1 RASAHRSP
9 CLPISRA
16 RERVGLS
23 ARRRRC
29 REVTPPGTPS
39 ASTVIAYRPGQ
50 TPRGLTPLN
59 RRRRRTSL
67 GLEASLRRSPC
78 ARTHRE
84 DPMLDRPTKL
94 VEYQT
99 YIDGKWCEASTGKK
113 LQSFDPYTGEPW
125 ALIPECDARDVDRA
139 CEAAWRAFD
148 KGPWPA
154 MTQTARGKLMR
165 RIAGLIEKHAQH
177 LAEIEVRDNGK
188 LMSEMHAQTKYLP
201 EWFYYYGGLADKIQ
215 GAVVPADRPDHF
227 NYILKEPVGV
237 CAFITPWNSPL
248 MLVGWKLAPALA
260 AGCTVVIKPS
270 EFTSASL
277 LEFMKVVTGYG
288 SVVGEP
294 LVTHPK
300 VAKVAF
306 TGGSATG
313 ARVNELAA
321 RSFKK
326 VSLELGGKS
335 PNVVF
340 DDCILDD
347 AVSGAVSGI
356 FAATGQT
363 CIAGS
368 RLLLQET
375 IHDQFVEKLVA
386 MAKTAR
392 PGDPAKLETQVGPV
406 TTPPQYQKIL
416 SYIDIAKGEGAKCV
430 LDGGPATKE
439 EGGGKYFVKPTIYT
453 GVNNKMRI
461 AQEEVFGPVL
471 SVIKFKDEEEAVAI
485 ANDIAYGLGAGVWT
499 QSIKRATT
507 MARRIRAGT
516 VWVNTYRAVSFTMP
530 FGGYKASGL
539 GRENGIEAIEGYL
552 QSKSVWINNGPGG
565 GNPFIMKTS

>member
-1 RASAHRSP
+1 M
-9 CLPISRA
+9 
-16 RERVGLS
+16 
-23 ARRRRC
+23 
-29 REVTPPGTPS
+29 
-39 ASTVIAYRPGQ
+39 Q
-50 TPRGLTPLN
+50 
-59 RRRRRTSL
+59 
-67 GLEASLRRSPC
+67 
-78 ARTHRE
+78 
-84 DPMLDRPTKL
+84 DRPTKL
-94 VEYQT
+94 KEYQT
-99 YIDGKWCEASTGKK
+99 YIDGKWCEASSGKK
-113 LQSFDPYTGEPW
+113 FQTHDPYTGEPW
-125 ALIPECDARDVDRA
+125 ALIPECDAKDVDRA

-148 KGPWPA
+148 RGPWPA
-154 MTQTARGKLMR
+154 MTQTARGKLLR
-165 RIAGLIEKHAQH
+165 RIAGLIETHAEH
-177 LAEIEVRDNGK
+177 LAQIEVRDNGK

-227 NYILKEPVGV
+227 TYILKEPVGV

-270 EFTSASL
+270 EFTTASL
-277 LEFMKVVTGYG
+277 LEFMKLVIEPAELPPGVINVVTGYG
-288 SVVGEP
+288 AVVGEP

-321 RSFKK
+321 KTFKK

-335 PNVVF
+335 PNIVF

-375 IHDQFVEKLVA
+375 IHDKFVDKLVA

-392 PGDPAKLETQVGPV
+392 LGDPSKLETQVGPV

-416 SYIDIAKGEGAKCV
+416 SYIDIAKGEGAKCI
-430 LDGGPATKE
+430 LGGGPATKE
-439 EGGGKYFVKPTIYT
+439 EGGGKYFVKPTIFT
-453 GVNNKMRI
+453 GVDNKMRI

-471 SVIKFKDEEEAVAI
+471 SVIKFRDEEEAVAI

-499 QSIKRATT
+499 QSLKRATT
-507 MARRIRAGT
+507 VSKRIRAGT
-516 VWVNTYRAVSFTMP
+516 VWVNTYRAVSFLMP

-539 GRENGIEAIEGYL
+539 GRENGAEAIDGYL

>member
-1 RASAHRSP
+1 M
-9 CLPISRA
+9 
-16 RERVGLS
+16 
-23 ARRRRC
+23 
-29 REVTPPGTPS
+29 
-39 ASTVIAYRPGQ
+39 Q
-50 TPRGLTPLN
+50 
-59 RRRRRTSL
+59 
-67 GLEASLRRSPC
+67 
-78 ARTHRE
+78 
-84 DPMLDRPTKL
+84 DRPTKL
-94 VEYQT
+94 KEYQT
-99 YIDGKWCEASTGKK
+99 YIDGKWCDASSGKK
-113 LQSFDPYTGEPW
+113 FQTFDPYTGEPW
-125 ALIPECDARDVDRA
+125 ALIPECDAKDADRA

-154 MTQTARGKLMR
+154 MTQTARGKVLR
-165 RIAGLIEKHAQH
+165 RIAGLIEKHAEH
-177 LAEIEVRDNGK
+177 LAQIEVRDNGK

-227 NYILKEPVGV
+227 TYILKEPVGV

-270 EFTSASL
+270 EFTTASL
-277 LEFMKVVTGYG
+277 LEFMKLVIEPAELPPGVINVVTGYG
-288 SVVGEP
+288 AVVGEP

-321 RSFKK
+321 KTFKK

-335 PNVVF
+335 PNIVF

-347 AVSGAVSGI
+347 AVSGAISGI

-375 IHDQFVEKLVA
+375 IHDRFVEKLVA
-386 MAKTAR
+386 MAKQAR
-392 PGDPAKLETQVGPV
+392 LGDPSKLETQVGPV
-406 TTPPQYQKIL
+406 TTPPQYAKIL

-430 LDGGPATKE
+430 LGGGPATKE
-439 EGGGKYFVKPTIYT
+439 EGGGKYFVKPTIFT

-471 SVIKFKDEEEAVAI
+471 SVIKFRDEEEAVAI
-485 ANDIAYGLGAGVWT
+485 ANDIAYGLGAGIWT
-499 QSIKRATT
+499 QSVRRATSVSK
-507 MARRIRAGT
+507 RIRAGT
-516 VWVNTYRAVSFTMP
+516 VWVNTYRAVSFLMP

-539 GRENGIEAIEGYL
+539 GRENGAEAIEGYL
-552 QSKSVWINNGPGG
+552 QTKSVWINNGPGG

>member
-1 RASAHRSP
+1 
-9 CLPISRA
+9 
-16 RERVGLS
+16 
-23 ARRRRC
+23 
-29 REVTPPGTPS
+29 
-39 ASTVIAYRPGQ
+39 
-50 TPRGLTPLN
+50 
-59 RRRRRTSL
+59 
-67 GLEASLRRSPC
+67 
-78 ARTHRE
+78 
-84 DPMLDRPTKL
+84 MLDRPTKL
-94 VEYQT
+94 KEYQT
-99 YIDGKWCEASTGKK
+99 YIDGKWCDAASGKK
-113 LQSFDPYTGEPW
+113 FQTHDPYTGEPW
-125 ALIPECDARDVDRA
+125 ALIPECDAKDVDKA

-148 KGPWPA
+148 KGPWAA
-154 MTQTARGKLMR
+154 MSQTARGKVLR
-165 RIAGLIEKHAQH
+165 RIAGLIEKHAEH
-177 LAEIEVRDNGK
+177 LAQIEVRDNGK
-188 LMSEMHAQTKYLP
+188 LISEMAAQLKYLP

-215 GAVVPADRPDHF
+215 GAVVPSDRPDHF
-227 NYILKEPVGV
+227 TYILKEPVGV

-260 AGCTVVIKPS
+260 AGCTVVLKPS
-270 EFTSASL
+270 EFTTASL
-277 LEFMKVVTGYG
+277 LEFMKLVIEPAELPPGVVNVVTGYG
-288 SVVGEP
+288 AVVGEP

-306 TGGSATG
+306 TGGTATG

-321 RSFKK
+321 KTFKK

-340 DDCILDD
+340 DDCIIDD
-347 AVSGAVSGI
+347 AVSGAISGI

-392 PGDPAKLETQVGPV
+392 LGDPSKPETQVGPV
-406 TTPPQYQKIL
+406 TTPPQYAKIL

-430 LDGGPATKE
+430 LGGGPATKE
-439 EGGGKYFVKPTIYT
+439 EGGGKYFVKPTIFT

-471 SVIKFKDEEEAVAI
+471 SIIKFKDEEEAIAI
-485 ANDIAYGLGAGVWT
+485 ANDIAYGLGAGIWT
-499 QSIKRATT
+499 QSVRRATSVSK
-507 MARRIRAGT
+507 RIRAGT
-516 VWVNTYRAVSFTMP
+516 VWVNTYRAVSFLMP

-539 GRENGIEAIEGYL
+539 GRENGIEAIDGYL

-565 GNPFIMKTS
+565 GNPFIMKTAS

>member
-1 RASAHRSP
+1 M
-9 CLPISRA
+9 
-16 RERVGLS
+16 
-23 ARRRRC
+23 
-29 REVTPPGTPS
+29 
-39 ASTVIAYRPGQ
+39 Q
-50 TPRGLTPLN
+50 
-59 RRRRRTSL
+59 
-67 GLEASLRRSPC
+67 
-78 ARTHRE
+78 
-84 DPMLDRPTKL
+84 DRPTKL
-94 VEYQT
+94 KEYQT
-99 YIDGKWCEASTGKK
+99 YIDGKWCEAASGKK
-113 LQSFDPYTGEPW
+113 FQTHDPYTGEPW
-125 ALIPECDARDVDRA
+125 ALIPECDAKDADRA

-148 KGPWPA
+148 KGPWA
-154 MTQTARGKLMR
+154 TMTQTARGKVLR
-165 RIAGLIEKHAQH
+165 RIAGLIEKHAEH
-177 LAEIEVRDNGK
+177 LAQIEVRDNGK
-188 LMSEMHAQTKYLP
+188 LISEMAAQTKYLP
-201 EWFYYYGGLADKIQ
+201 EWFYYYGGLADKIE
-215 GAVVPADRPDHF
+215 GRVVPADRPDHF
-227 NYILKEPVGV
+227 TYILKEPVGV

-277 LEFMKVVTGYG
+277 LEFMKLVIEPAELPPGVINVVTGYG

-306 TGGSATG
+306 TGGTATG

-321 RSFKK
+321 KTFKK

-335 PNVVF
+335 PNIVF

-347 AVSGAVSGI
+347 AVSGAISGI

-368 RLLLQET
+368 RLLLQES

-386 MAKTAR
+386 MARQAKL
-392 PGDPAKLETQVGPV
+392 GDPSLAETQVGPV
-406 TTPPQYQKIL
+406 TTPPQYAKIL

-430 LDGGPATKE
+430 LGGGPATKE
-439 EGGGKYFVKPTIYT
+439 EGGGKYFVKPTIFT
-453 GVNNKMRI
+453 GVNNRMRI

-471 SVIKFKDEEEAVAI
+471 SVIKFRDEEEASAI
-485 ANDIAYGLGAGVWT
+485 ANDIAFGLGAGIWT
-499 QSIKRATT
+499 QSVRRATSVSK
-507 MARRIRAGT
+507 RIRAGT
-516 VWVNTYRAVSFTMP
+516 VWVNTYRAVSFLMP

-539 GRENGIEAIEGYL
+539 GRENGAEAIEGYL

>member
-1 RASAHRSP
+1 M
-9 CLPISRA
+9 
-16 RERVGLS
+16 
-23 ARRRRC
+23 
-29 REVTPPGTPS
+29 
-39 ASTVIAYRPGQ
+39 Q
-50 TPRGLTPLN
+50 
-59 RRRRRTSL
+59 
-67 GLEASLRRSPC
+67 
-78 ARTHRE
+78 
-84 DPMLDRPTKL
+84 DRPTKL
-94 VEYQT
+94 KEYQT
-99 YIDGKWCEASTGKK
+99 YIDGKWCEAASGKK
-113 LQSFDPYTGEPW
+113 FQTYDPYTGEPW
-125 ALIPECDARDVDRA
+125 ALIPECDAKDVERA

-148 KGPWPA
+148 NGPWPA
-154 MTQTARGKLMR
+154 MTQTARGKMLR
-165 RIAGLIEKHAQH
+165 RIAGLIEKHAEH
-177 LAEIEVRDNGK
+177 LAQIEVRDNGK

-201 EWFYYYGGLADKIQ
+201 EWFYYYAGLADKIQ
-215 GAVVPADRPDHF
+215 GAVVPSDRPDHF
-227 NYILKEPVGV
+227 TYILKEPVGV

-270 EFTSASL
+270 EFTTASL
-277 LEFMKVVTGYG
+277 LEFMKLVIEPAELPPGVINVVTGYG
-288 SVVGEP
+288 AVVGEP
-294 LVTHPK
+294 LVTHPR

-321 RSFKK
+321 KTFKK

-335 PNVVF
+335 PNIVF

-375 IHDQFVEKLVA
+375 IHDRFVDKLVA
-386 MAKTAR
+386 MAKQAR
-392 PGDPAKLETQVGPV
+392 LGDPSKLETQVGPV

-416 SYIDIAKGEGAKCV
+416 SYIDIAKGEGAKCI
-430 LDGGPATKE
+430 LGGGPATKE
-439 EGGGKYFVKPTIYT
+439 EGGGKYFVKPTIFT
-453 GVNNKMRI
+453 GVDNKMRI

-471 SVIKFKDEEEAVAI
+471 SIIKFRDEEEAVAI
-485 ANDIAYGLGAGVWT
+485 ANDIAYGLGAGIWT
-499 QSIKRATT
+499 QSLKRATT
-507 MARRIRAGT
+507 VSKRIRAGT
-516 VWVNTYRAVSFTMP
+516 VWVNTYRAVSFLMP

-539 GRENGIEAIEGYL
+539 GRENGIEAMEGYL

>member
-1 RASAHRSP
+1 M
-9 CLPISRA
+9 
-16 RERVGLS
+16 
-23 ARRRRC
+23 
-29 REVTPPGTPS
+29 
-39 ASTVIAYRPGQ
+39 Q
-50 TPRGLTPLN
+50 
-59 RRRRRTSL
+59 
-67 GLEASLRRSPC
+67 
-78 ARTHRE
+78 
-84 DPMLDRPTKL
+84 DRPAKL
-94 VEYQT
+94 KEYQT
-99 YIDGKWCEASTGKK
+99 YIDGKWCGAASGKTF
-113 LQSFDPYTGEPW
+113 QTHDPYTGEPW
-125 ALIPECDARDVDRA
+125 ALIPECDAKDVDRA

-148 KGPWPA
+148 KGPWAA
-154 MTQTARGKLMR
+154 MTQTARGKVLR
-165 RIAGLIEKHAQH
+165 RIAGLIEKHAEH
-177 LAEIEVRDNGK
+177 LAQIEVRDNGK

-227 NYILKEPVGV
+227 TYILKEPVGV

-270 EFTSASL
+270 EFTTASL
-277 LEFMKVVTGYG
+277 LEFMKLVIEPAELPPGVINVVTGYG
-288 SVVGEP
+288 AVVGEP

-321 RSFKK
+321 KTFKK

-335 PNVVF
+335 PNIVF

-347 AVSGAVSGI
+347 AVSGAISGI

-375 IHDQFVEKLVA
+375 IHDKFVDKLVA
-386 MAKTAR
+386 MAKQAR
-392 PGDPAKLETQVGPV
+392 LGDPSKLDTQVGPV

-430 LDGGPATKE
+430 LGGGPASKE
-439 EGGGKYFVKPTIYT
+439 EGGGKYFVKPTIFT
-453 GVNNKMRI
+453 GVSNTMRI

-485 ANDIAYGLGAGVWT
+485 ANDIAYGLGAGIWT
-499 QSIKRATT
+499 QSLKRATT
-507 MARRIRAGT
+507 VSKRIRAGT
-516 VWVNTYRAVSFTMP
+516 VWVNTYRAVSFLMP

-539 GRENGIEAIEGYL
+539 GRENGVEAIEGYL